1 MKKLALLA
9 ALTLCALPLLGQ
21 KLSKEE
27 KAAQAQARYEAAV
40 AALNAQAWVMV
51 PSEYT
56 TPDGETES
64 NDNNNNFLSFEG
76 DHVFGC
82 ARFITDNGENN
93 IAEATKYEVNVDKKG
108 NVKVTM
114 TIQGRMW
121 KGTYKI
127 SMRKGDNEADVIFNP
142 GGQGTTRRFRGPI
155 VPLAQASYN
164 KRANPI

>member
-1 MKKLALLA
+1 MKKLALIA

-27 KAAQAQARYEAAV
+27 RAAQAQARYESALAAI
-40 AALNAQAWVMV
+40 NAKAWVLV
-51 PSEYT
+51 PSEYIT
-56 TPDGETES
+56 AEGETES
-64 NDNNNNFLSFEG
+64 NDNNSNFISSEG
-76 DHVFGC
+76 EKLFGC
-82 ARFITDNGENN
+82 GRIITDNGENN
-93 IAEATKYEVNVDKKG
+93 VGEATKYDVNVDKKG
-108 NVKVTM
+108 NVKLTM
-114 TIQGRMW
+114 IVSGRMW

-142 GGQGTTRRFRGPI
+142 GGSGTTRRFRGPI